1 VPFLGRHCNLRIIL
15 EQTRFLYS
23 CLTQAGAAAAG
34 AAGALGGRHPRAN
47 GTAEG
52 TRAGR
57 AGRKGQGKGAARTA
71 GVATRPPAPA
81 DFSRSGLLP
90 RPGAPSRQEGVLH
103 PFSGDT
109 PGLASPALGYPSR
122 GIRS

>member
-1 VPFLGRHCNLRIIL
+1 MPFLGRHCNLRIIL

-90 RPGAPSRQEGVLH
+90 RPGAPQ
-103 PFSGDT
+103 
-109 PGLASPALGYPSR
+109 
-122 GIRS
+122 